1 MLPSEACN
9 HLTLIFQGNSL
20 ETKTLALLRSPLAAL
35 APPLVL
41 VFCVWLWAIDV
52 LNWDEW
58 MIWTNVVESLQ
69 RGGLS
74 LTDLVV
80 QQNEQRNL
88 AARLSGL
95 LLLPVFGLNRIAECV
110 LNIALAGGILLLV
123 RRLYSQTA
131 LPSSAP
137 PPMLAFSLLCFSL
150 LQWETFSVG
159 INSSVLLPPLAMWAG
174 AVLLNHGTLTWGR
187 LMATILVGIIPSFS
201 FVNGLFY
208 WVCLT
213 PLVALRAEGWG
224 RIPKLG
230 FFLLVASLVWT
241 TYFHGYT
248 RPPHHPSPF
257 LAFTHPLALGGYFL
271 AYLGG
276 ALVGDK
282 NLLPLGILAGCAS
295 LGLLWLCLNPIFEHW
310 RRRDLQKVDTTLR
323 WLAPW
328 LAVATFSLLSA
339 MATAVGRSGFGLGH
353 ALESRYA
360 TFSTPLWLV
369 LVALFALYGHMLP
382 EHAKRW
388 GRPTFWVCS
397 AVFLLSSV
405 LSAVVLH
412 NRAPKLAEARAEIF
426 RCTETEK
433 LKAVFPDP
441 AYIVLKL
448 PVFLKLRLA
457 MYRDIKPLEAY
468 TLKDNSFIG
477 HFEIQPGLG
486 VSGRVK
492 GYLAMGQIPTD
503 ASGLVLLALPDT
515 VAAVAKTDSQGRFN
529 FFLPD
534 AALPAGVCMLR
545 ALALDEDGQTLRPI
559 GSVAGLPLINSP
571 SAPPALQLEKYFHVR

>member
-1 MLPSEACN
+1 M
-9 HLTLIFQGNSL
+9 G
-20 ETKTLALLRSPLAAL
+20 TKTLTLLRSPLAAL
-35 APPLVL
+35 VPPLFL
-41 VFCVWLWAIDV
+41 ALCVWLWAVDV

-58 MIWTNVVESLQ
+58 MIWTNVVENLQ
-69 RGGLS
+69 RGSLS
-74 LTDLVV
+74 LADLVA

-95 LLLPVFGLNRIAECV
+95 LLLPMFGLNRIAECV
-110 LNIALAGGILLLV
+110 LNIALAGGMLLLV
-123 RRLYSQTA
+123 RRLYIQTA
-131 LPSSAP
+131 PPNSDP
-137 PPMLAFSLLCFSL
+137 PPILAFSLLCFSL

-159 INSSVLLPPLAMWAG
+159 VNSAVLLPPLAMWAG
-174 AVLLNHGTLTWGR
+174 AVLLSHGVLTWGR
-187 LMATILVGIIPSFS
+187 LIATILVGIIPSFS

-208 WVCLT
+208 WVCLA
-213 PLVALRAEGWG
+213 PLIALRSEGWG
-224 RIPKLG
+224 RISKLC
-230 FFLLVASLVWT
+230 FFLLVASLVWA

-257 LAFTHPLALGGYFL
+257 LAFTHPFALGGYSL

-282 NLLPLGILAGCAS
+282 NLLPFGVFAGCAA
-295 LGLLWLCLNPIFEHW
+295 LGLLWLCLHPIREHW
-310 RRRDLQKVDTTLR
+310 RHKDLPKFGATLR

-339 MATAVGRSGFGLGH
+339 MATAIGRSGFGLGH

-369 LVALFALYGHMLP
+369 LVALFALCGPTLTKR
-382 EHAKRW
+382 AKRW
-388 GRPTFWVCS
+388 GQHTFLACLS
-397 AVFLLSSV
+397 IFLLSSV
-405 LSAVVLH
+405 LSTIVLH

-448 PVFLKLRLA
+448 PAFLKLRVA
-457 MYRDIKPLEAY
+457 MYRDIKPLAAY
-468 TLKDNSFIG
+468 ALQQKQTIG
-477 HFEIQPGLG
+477 DFEIQPSLG
-486 VSGRVK
+486 VSDRVK
-492 GYLAMGQIPTD
+492 GYLITGQIPADT
-503 ASGLVLLALPDT
+503 SRFVLLALPDA
-515 VAAVAKTDSQGRFN
+515 VAAVTKTDSHGHFK

-534 AALPAGVCMLR
+534 AALPTGVCMLR

-559 GSVAGLPLINSP
+559 GTVAGLSLINTPSP
-571 SAPPALQLEKYFHVR
+571 PPTLQLEKYFHVR